1 MNKVPE
7 KATVTQVETQLQPP
21 AMRWLATTR
30 AFLEIPNPA
39 ILKVFVIS
47 SFATLTSGIALAIEW
62 MVHGRSHNG
71 FGWIIYYA
79 LFLICLPLLIW
90 IGLRILM
97 AISCSSRSSNQIA
110 DSVAVREPCTDVSE
124 VQRTDETEKNSCR
137 SLAIVVD
144 SDERKNKDEKM
155 PRIKRAVSFP
165 SHGKV
170 RSCRTR

>member
-1 MNKVPE
+1 MNKDQE
-7 KATVTQVETQLQPP
+7 RAAVTQVET
-21 AMRWLATTR
+21 AEMGCVAKTR

-39 ILKVFVIS
+39 IVKVLAIS
-47 SFATLTSGIALAIEW
+47 SSATFTSGIALAFEW
-62 MVHGRSHNG
+62 LFHGRSHTTG

-79 LFLICLPLLIW
+79 LFLIFLPLLIL

-97 AISCSSRSSNQIA
+97 AISCPSQSV
-110 DSVAVREPCTDVSE
+110 DSVAE
-124 VQRTDETEKNSCR
+124 VKEECVEAQQTEINSCR
-137 SLAIVVD
+137 SLAVVVD
-144 SDERKNKDEKM
+144 SDERKKNREEEET

>member
-1 MNKVPE
+1 MNKDEE
-7 KATVTQVETQLQPP
+7 KAAVTQVETPE
-21 AMRWLATTR
+21 MGCLAETR

-39 ILKVFVIS
+39 IVRVLVIGS
-47 SFATLTSGIALAIEW
+47 SATFTSGIALAVEW
-62 MVHGRSHNG
+62 LFHGRSHTG

-79 LFLICLPLLIW
+79 LFLICLPLLLL

-97 AISCSSRSSNQIA
+97 AISCSSRGSSSQIVG
-110 DSVAVREPCTDVSE
+110 SVAAVKEPCAE
-124 VQRTDETEKNSCR
+124 AQETEEMERNSCR
-137 SLAIVVD
+137 SLAVVVG
-144 SDERKNKDEKM
+144 SDERKKNRDENT